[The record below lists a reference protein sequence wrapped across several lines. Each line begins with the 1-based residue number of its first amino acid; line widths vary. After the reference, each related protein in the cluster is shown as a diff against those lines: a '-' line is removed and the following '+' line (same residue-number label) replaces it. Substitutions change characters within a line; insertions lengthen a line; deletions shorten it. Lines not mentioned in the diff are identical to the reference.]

1 MILGFHALR
10 MPYFDITRI
19 FKNINIIP
27 MLKPALDKKLIQIFV
42 SFVEKALVPQIKKY
56 DGSLT

>member
-1 MILGFHALR
+1 
-10 MPYFDITRI
+10 
-19 FKNINIIP
+19 

-42 SFVEKALVPQIKKY
+42 SFVEKALVPQIKKH